1 MKPHLRCRSTTP
13 SSSGVAVVAG
23 CLLGVANTAGCVEP
37 PSTQSQAERT
47 SHSSP
52 QTSPSKPAD
61 VSAGATKKGFV
72 GDIEELTT
80 ANTNFRRVLY
90 TGDHLQLVLMSL
102 GPGEEIGEEVHS
114 EIDQFIRVEQGRG
127 QAIIDGVRHEIE
139 DDAAVVIPAGAR
151 HNVVNTG
158 GEPLRLYTVY
168 GPPEHRDG
176 VVRATKA
183 EAVATDDHFDGKT
196 TE

>member
-1 MKPHLRCRSTTP
+1 MNSLWRCCSIAP
-13 SSSGVAVVAG
+13 SPVSIAVIAG
-23 CLLGVANTAGCVEP
+23 CLLGVGKAAFC
-37 PSTQSQAERT
+37 AEL
-47 SHSSP
+47 SAPQP
-52 QTSPSKPAD
+52 QTVGTAQSAPQAPIAD
-61 VSAGATKKGFV
+61 GATKKGFV

-80 ANTNFRRVLY
+80 GNSNFRRVLY
-90 TGDHLQLVLMSL
+90 TGEHLQLVLISL
-102 GPGEEIGEEVHS
+102 ESGEEIGKEVHS
-114 EIDQFIRVEQGRG
+114 GIDQFIRVEQGRG
-127 QAIIDGVRHEIE
+127 QAVINGVQHEIE

-151 HNVVNTG
+151 HNIVNTG
-158 GEPLRLYTVY
+158 DEPLKLYTVY